1 MRHALTLHPDSE
13 AGAVERIEVDVVR
26 PRPDL
31 LGLRYVVTGRIDEI
45 AIPAHARSARADE
58 LWKHTCFEAFFS
70 EDNVEGY
77 SELNVSPS
85 TEWAGYWFSGYRS
98 GRQIAHLPPPRIE
111 IDLSPAEL
119 AVRVALTMRT
129 GPGRRLG
136 LSAIVEEKSGAKSYW
151 ALAHPPGAPDFH
163 HRDCFALELPP
174 LG

>member
-1 MRHALTLHPDSE
+1 MRHALKLHPESVS
-13 AGAVERIEVDVVR
+13 GAVERIEVDVVR

-31 LGLRYVVTGRIDEI
+31 LGLRYVVTGRIGEI
-45 AIPAHARSARADE
+45 AIPAQVRSGRADE
-58 LWKHTCFEAFFS
+58 LWKHTCFEAFLS

-85 TEWAGYWFSGYRS
+85 TEWAGYWFSSYRS

-111 IDLSPAEL
+111 IDRTADEF
-119 AVRVALTMRT
+119 AVRVALTMRP

-136 LSAIVEEKSGAKSYW
+136 LSAIVEELDGNKSYW
-151 ALAHPPGAPDFH
+151 ALVHPPGVADFH

-174 LG
+174 LA